1 MNEVALFL
9 AFTLRNPAAGVA
21 MAQVALGHNPACA
34 PELWNTLGD
43 CYYEAGD
50 LQEARS
56 AYQRA
61 LEVNG
66 GDVQA
71 RYNLAWVEARER
83 RYAAALEHLA
93 AALAHDA
100 TCAWYDR
107 LVKKQAEVLQLLAQ

>member
-1 MNEVALFL
+1 
-9 AFTLRNPAAGVA
+9 
-21 MAQVALGHNPACA
+21 
-34 PELWNTLGD
+34 D

-56 AYQRA
+56 AYHRA
-61 LEVNG
+61 LEVQP

-71 RYNLAWVEARER
+71 RYNLAWVETRQR

-93 AALAHDA
+93 AALAHDQ

-107 LVKKQAEVLQLLAQ
+107 LVKKQAEVLQLLAQKQQQQYLLLANRISKNAAAEPD